1 MSRVSKRESNRASA
15 PVAGTSALL
24 KLPQGARVAILA
36 GGTGGHIFPG
46 LEVAR
51 VLRDAGADVSWLGT
65 PHGLENRLV
74 PAAGIEL
81 NRIGI
86 QGLRG
91 RGLAGWLAAP
101 ARILRAML
109 QARRVFKKNR
119 PGCVLSMG
127 GYAAGPAGIAARLM
141 GIALVIHEQ
150 NSVAGWTNRL
160 LRPWAKAVCTGFPD
174 VFSGA
179 LVTGNPVR
187 REISELPAPAAR
199 YRNRTGPLR
208 LLVIGGSQGASVFNQ
223 VVPEALA
230 RLSADNRPEVRHQ
243 AGRQLQPAENNYNK
257 AGVEARVAE
266 FVDDMAEAWAWADF
280 AVCRA
285 GALTV
290 AELAAAG
297 VPAVLVPLPAA
308 VDDHQTAN
316 ARFLVDAGAGWLMPQ
331 AEFTP
336 GQLAGLINALDRPE
350 LGRMA
355 TIARGLAE
363 PESAVKV
370 ARACVRV
377 LV

>member
-1 MSRVSKRESNRASA
+1 M
-15 PVAGTSALL
+15 TSDATCR
-24 KLPQGARVAILA
+24 PPFAVPEGARVTILA

-46 LEVAR
+46 LAVAQM
-51 VLRDAGADVSWLGT
+51 LQEAGARVSWLGT

-74 PAAGIEL
+74 PAAGFDL
-81 NRIGI
+81 KRVGI

-101 ARILRAML
+101 VRILRAML
-109 QARRVFKKNR
+109 QARRILKADR

-150 NSVAGWTNRL
+150 NAVAGWTNRL
-160 LRPWAKAVCTGFPD
+160 LRPWAKAVCTGFPN
-174 VFSGA
+174 VFDRA

-187 REISELPAPAAR
+187 SDISDLPPPAER
-199 YRNRTGPLR
+199 YKQRSGPLR

-230 RLSADNRPEVRHQ
+230 RLSAEDRPEVRHQ
-243 AGRQLQPAENNYNK
+243 AGRQLQPAQHNYKN

-280 AVCRA
+280 AICRA

-297 VPAVLVPLPAA
+297 VPAILVPFPAA

-316 ARFLVDAGAGWLMPQ
+316 ARFLVDAGAGWLVPQ

-336 GQLAGLINALDRPE
+336 GQLAGLIGGLDRPE
-350 LGRMA
+350 LARMA
-355 TIARGLAE
+355 TIARGRAQ
-363 PESAVKV
+363 PESAMQV
-370 ARACVRV
+370 ARVCAEV
-377 LV
+377 LI

>member
-1 MSRVSKRESNRASA
+1 MRMEIRPDN
-15 PVAGTSALL
+15 ALT
-24 KLPQGARVAILA
+24 LPDGARVTILA

-46 LEVAR
+46 LAVAR
-51 VLRDAGADVSWLGT
+51 VLREAGAHVSWLGT

-81 NRIGI
+81 KSVGI

-91 RGLAGWLAAP
+91 RGLGGWLAAP
-101 ARILRAML
+101 VRILRAML
-109 QARRVFKKNR
+109 QARRILKADR

-150 NSVAGWTNRL
+150 NAVAGWTNRL
-160 LRPWAKAVCTGFPD
+160 LRPWAKVVCTGFPN
-174 VFSGA
+174 VLQRA
-179 LVTGNPVR
+179 RVTGNPVR
-187 REISELPAPAAR
+187 REISELPAPAER
-199 YRNRTGPLR
+199 YGNRNGPLR

-230 RLSADNRPEVRHQ
+230 RLSAEHRPEVRHQ
-243 AGRQLQPAENNYNK
+243 AGRQLQPAQHNYNN

-280 AVCRA
+280 AICRA

-290 AELAAAG
+290 AELSAAG
-297 VPAVLVPLPAA
+297 VPAILVPFPAA

-316 ARFLVDAGAGWLMPQ
+316 ARFLVDVGAGWLMPQ
-331 AEFTP
+331 REFTS
-336 GQLAGLINALDRPE
+336 GQLADLIAGLDRPA
-350 LGRMA
+350 LARMA
-355 TIARGLAE
+355 STAREHAQ
-363 PESAVKV
+363 PESALKV
-370 ARACVRV
+370 ARACAEV
-377 LV
+377 LA

>member
-1 MSRVSKRESNRASA
+1 MSSQPNINA
-15 PVAGTSALL
+15 PLAI
-24 KLPQGARVAILA
+24 PEGARVTILA

-46 LEVAR
+46 LAVAR
-51 VLRDAGADVSWLGT
+51 VLRDAGARVSWLGT

-74 PAAGIEL
+74 PAAGFEL
-81 NRIGI
+81 KRVGI

-101 ARILRAML
+101 VRILRAML
-109 QARRVFKKNR
+109 QARRIFKADR

-150 NSVAGWTNRL
+150 NAVAGWTNRL
-160 LRPWAKAVCTGFPD
+160 LRPWAQAVCTGFPN
-174 VFSGA
+174 VFDRA
-179 LVTGNPVR
+179 RVTGNPVR
-187 REISELPAPAAR
+187 REISELPAPAER
-199 YRNRTGPLR
+199 YENRTGPLR

-230 RLSADNRPEVRHQ
+230 RLPAEDRPEVRHQ
-243 AGRQLQPAENNYNK
+243 AGRQLQPAEKNYEK

-280 AVCRA
+280 AICRA

-297 VPAVLVPLPAA
+297 VPAILVPFPAA

-316 ARFLVDAGAGWLMPQ
+316 ARFLVDAGAGWLVPQ

-336 GQLAGLINALDRPE
+336 GQLAGLIGGLNRPD
-350 LGRMA
+350 LARMA
-355 TIARGLAE
+355 TIARRRAE
-363 PESAVKV
+363 PESAIQV
-370 ARACVRV
+370 ARVCAEV
-377 LV
+377 LA

>member
-1 MSRVSKRESNRASA
+1 MRVGADARQ
-15 PVAGTSALL
+15 ALD
-24 KLPQGARVAILA
+24 LPEDARVMILA

-46 LEVAR
+46 LAVAR
-51 VLRDAGADVSWLGT
+51 VLREAGARVTWLGT

-74 PAAGIEL
+74 PAAGFEL
-81 NRIGI
+81 QRVGI
-86 QGLRG
+86 RGLRG

-101 ARILRAML
+101 VRIVRAML
-109 QARRVFKKNR
+109 QAHRILRAER

-127 GYAAGPAGIAARLM
+127 GYAAGPAGVTARLL

-150 NSVAGWTNRL
+150 NAVAGWTNRL
-160 LRPWAKAVCTGFPD
+160 LRPWARAVCTGFPN
-174 VFSGA
+174 VFDNA
-179 LVTGNPVR
+179 RVTGNPVR
-187 REISELPAPAAR
+187 REISELPEPAVR
-199 YRNRTGPLR
+199 YHDRSGPLR

-230 RLSADNRPEVRHQ
+230 RLSAEHRPEVRHQ
-243 AGRQLQPAENNYNK
+243 AGRQLQPAIQNYDK
-257 AGVEARVAE
+257 AGVEAQVAE

-280 AVCRA
+280 AICRA

-297 VPAVLVPLPAA
+297 VPAILVPFPSA

-336 GQLAGLINALDRPE
+336 GQLAGLLETLNRPE
-350 LGRMA
+350 LVRMA
-355 TIARGLAE
+355 SIARDRAR
-363 PESAVKV
+363 PESALQV
-370 ARACVRV
+370 ARACAEV
-377 LV
+377 LA

>member
-1 MSRVSKRESNRASA
+1 MTAAITKDRA
-15 PVAGTSALL
+15 LD
-24 KLPQGARVAILA
+24 LPEDARVMILA

-46 LEVAR
+46 LAVAR
-51 VLRDAGADVSWLGT
+51 VLREAGARVSWLGT

-74 PAAGIEL
+74 PAAGFDFQ
-81 NRIGI
+81 RVGI

-101 ARILRAML
+101 VRIVRAMW
-109 QARRVFKKNR
+109 QARRIFKTDR

-127 GYAAGPAGIAARLM
+127 GYAAGPAGVAARLM
-141 GIALVIHEQ
+141 GIGLVIHEQ
-150 NSVAGWTNRL
+150 NAVAGWTNRL
-160 LRPWAKAVCTGFPD
+160 LRPWARAVCTGFPN
-174 VFSGA
+174 VFDNA
-179 LVTGNPVR
+179 RVTGNPVR
-187 REISELPAPAAR
+187 REIGELPEPTAR
-199 YRNRTGPLR
+199 YRDRSGPLR

-230 RLSADNRPEVRHQ
+230 RLSAEHRPEVRHQ
-243 AGRQLQPAENNYNK
+243 AGRQLQSAKDNYDK
-257 AGVEARVAE
+257 AGVSAQVAE

-280 AVCRA
+280 ALCRA

-297 VPAVLVPLPAA
+297 VPAILVPFPAA

-336 GQLAGLINALDRPE
+336 GRLAGLIEALTRPE
-350 LGRMA
+350 LARMA
-355 TIARGLAE
+355 SIARTRAA
-363 PESAVKV
+363 PDSAVQV
-370 ARACVRV
+370 ARVCAEV
-377 LV
+377 LT